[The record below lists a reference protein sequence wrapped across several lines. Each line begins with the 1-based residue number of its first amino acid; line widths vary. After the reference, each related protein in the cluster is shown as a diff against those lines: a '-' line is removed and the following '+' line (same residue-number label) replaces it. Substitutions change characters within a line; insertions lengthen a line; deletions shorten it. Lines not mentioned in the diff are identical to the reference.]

1 MLGFRRGAADRS
13 SDRTPAGPREEP
25 PLELPDGAVR
35 VHATGLTVYGRDFP
49 APLDLDPERVR
60 GHVEWLE
67 EGIRG
72 NRGALQEFLN
82 GYYGTGAHRT
92 DSFLRFALS
101 VELVDRYCPEGGRWF
116 DAGSFGHDALRV
128 REIRPDVRCTLA
140 SYEGGVMTRNE
151 DGLHFW
157 SGDGPPPEVRVT
169 VERSDL
175 ERDRWPVADGEL
187 DLVTCFEV
195 IEHFKFTPL
204 TFVLEANR
212 TLKTGGRLVISTP
225 NGASARAAAQIALGQ
240 HPAECPV
247 YHRQDEYGRVHPLE
261 YSRAQLADLLTRHG
275 FELDLLCS
283 VNLSPFDE
291 RERRAIRALRE
302 LRAGNGTARP
312 AETAG
317 PPENAGPLEPGQ
329 KWLVVATRAAEVRE
343 RSYPASLFA

>member
-1 MLGFRRGAADRS
+1 M
-13 SDRTPAGPREEP
+13 
-25 PLELPDGAVR
+25 R
-35 VHATGLTVYGRDFP
+35 VHATGLTVYGRDLP
-49 APLDLDPERVR
+49 AALDLDPERVR

-67 EGIRG
+67 EGIRR

-82 GYYGTGAHRT
+82 GYYGSGGHRR

-101 VELVDRYCPEGGRWF
+101 VELVDRHCPEGGRWF

-140 SYEGGVMTRNE
+140 SYEGGVMTRDQE
-151 DGLHFW
+151 GLCFW
-157 SGDGPPPEVRVT
+157 TGDGSPPEVRVT

-175 ERDRWPVADGEL
+175 ERDRWPIADGEL

-195 IEHFKFTPL
+195 IEHFKLTPL

-212 TLKTGGRLVISTP
+212 TLKLGGKLLISTP
-225 NGASARAAAQIALGQ
+225 NGASARAAAQIALGH

-291 RERRAIRALRE
+291 RERRAIRALLE
-302 LRAGNGTARP
+302 LRGGNDGSAAP
-312 AETAG
+312 ADAE
-317 PPENAGPLEPGQ
+317 PFEPGQ
-329 KWLVVATRAAEVRE
+329 KWLVIATRAAEVRE
-343 RSYPASLFA
+343 RSFPATLFA